1 MTDKATPRPWKEGF
15 RDGNGSVG
23 DDGPEHGGY
32 ITACD
37 REETVVVRG
46 GDYEGIAI
54 GVISE
59 ADMKLIIDM
68 VNSHDHLRQ
77 LLEEAKEA
85 LENYADRRWD
95 NGSMARNTLAKL
107 NELEKGKTNG

>member
-1 MTDKATPRPWKEGF
+1 M
-15 RDGNGSVG
+15 
-23 DDGPEHGGY
+23 
-32 ITACD
+32 
-37 REETVVVRG
+37 RG